1 MRGEIF
7 PRIADIL
14 EQNTSDTDG
23 KSGILKSI
31 NESGLR
37 VVPQGIS

>member
-1 MRGEIF
+1 MGGEIF
-7 PRIADIL
+7 PHIADIL
-14 EQNTSDTDG
+14 EQNTSDARG